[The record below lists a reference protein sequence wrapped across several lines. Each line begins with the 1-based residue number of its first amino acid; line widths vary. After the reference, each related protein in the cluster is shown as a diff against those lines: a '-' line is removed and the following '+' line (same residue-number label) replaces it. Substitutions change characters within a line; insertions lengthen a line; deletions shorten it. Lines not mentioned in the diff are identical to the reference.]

1 MKRTAILLAA
11 LMAVIFS
18 SCVRNEDL
26 ELLRHPIHVQ
36 GEVDPYFGVP
46 IAYGELTLNDI
57 YEMLNANYSGWLDP
71 NEDIVTLVFDTTARD
86 VIYALGYDPSSD
98 TTKIRNFA
106 KGGSKGF
113 MDFIDTTL
121 EYSVDITL
129 FDDARLSSITAGNI
143 AINHLW
149 FCLNAVYQ
157 GHCKPGYD
165 TIVQN
170 HVRATA
176 DSLVIKYV
184 GHDYV
189 SHVFTGL
196 PPIEPITIT
205 NVLNRQTLR
214 FDSID
219 LAPLINTMPRRITA
233 SFRFKFSIDETWAI
247 SNITNPSFPKMMDT
261 IKMTYLE
268 YDAAVSAA
276 FPFEVH
282 IGMLPYDFTINL
294 GDGLATVNVD
304 SLINSL
310 GNNVDAELKDSYI
323 NLVFENGIPF
333 DFMISASMLDADSN
347 FLFEVINLDTVLSA
361 PTAPLD
367 SDPTTLEATGIT
379 STVVRAMLNQEKL
392 RKLKD
397 ARKMRFG
404 LAITSGP
411 GKVAVQK
418 SNSLKIKASI
428 QVHPDVA
435 IDIPVIENPIL
446 H

>member
-1 MKRTAILLAA
+1 MKRYAIIATA
-11 LMAVIFS
+11 LMLVLFS
-18 SCVRNEDL
+18 SCVRSEDID
-26 ELLRHPIHVQ
+26 LLRHPIHVQ
-36 GEVDPYFGVP
+36 GDIDPNYGVP

-57 YEMLNANYSGWLDP
+57 YEMLNANYTGWLDP
-71 NEDIVTLVFDTTARD
+71 SEDVVTLVFDTTARD
-86 VIYALGYDPSSD
+86 VIYALGYDPSTD
-98 TTKIRNFA
+98 TSKMQTST

-113 MDFIDTTL
+113 FDFIDTTL

-129 FDDARLSSITAGNI
+129 FDDARISSITAGNI
-143 AINHLW
+143 AINHRW
-149 FCLNAVYQ
+149 FHLNAVYQ
-157 GHCKPGYD
+157 GHCRPGYD

-196 PPIEPITIT
+196 PPIEPISIT

-233 SFRFKFSIDETWAI
+233 SFRFKFSIDESWAI
-247 SNITNPSFPKMMDT
+247 DNLTNPSFPQMMDT

-268 YDAAVSAA
+268 YDAQVSAA

-282 IGMLPYDFTINL
+282 IGMLPYNFTIDLNN
-294 GDGLATVNVD
+294 GLSTVNID
-304 SLINSL
+304 SILNSL
-310 GNNVDAELKDSYI
+310 GDNVEAELKDSYI
-323 NLVFENGIPF
+323 NLAFDNGIPF
-333 DFMISASMLDADSN
+333 DFMISAAMLDEDSN
-347 FLFEVINLDTVLSA
+347 FLFEVINLDTITSA
-361 PTAPLD
+361 PTAPMD
-367 SDPTTLEATGIT
+367 SDPSTLESTGVSHT
-379 STVVRAMLNQEKL
+379 MVRALLNQEKL
-392 RKLKD
+392 LKLKD
-397 ARKMRFG
+397 ARKLSFG

-411 GKVAVQK
+411 GKVAVQR
-418 SNSLKIKASI
+418 SNSLKVKASI
-428 QVHPDVA
+428 QVHPSVS